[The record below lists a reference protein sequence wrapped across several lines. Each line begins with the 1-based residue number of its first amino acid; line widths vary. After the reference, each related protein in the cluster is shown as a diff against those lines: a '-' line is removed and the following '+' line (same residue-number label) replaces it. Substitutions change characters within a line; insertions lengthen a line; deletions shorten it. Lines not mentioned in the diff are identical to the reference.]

1 MKILKSI
8 KDRFGFRTGP
18 TGPAAPTYAVT
29 PTSTSITEGDTVT
42 FNVTTTNVPSG
53 TTLYWTNAG
62 TTDGTDFNI
71 GVNSGSFTITNN
83 TGNVAL
89 ITFNNA
95 TYEGTET
102 IVFQVR
108 TGSTSGPIVATAA
121 TVNIADAAPTYSVS
135 PTTTSITEG
144 SSVTFNVTTTNVPN
158 STTLYWT
165 NSGTTDGT
173 DFSGGANS
181 GSFTI
186 TSNAGSVSITTLNN
200 AAYEGTETIIFN
212 VRTGSTSGPIVAT
225 ASTVNVA
232 DAAPTYSV
240 SPTTTSITEGS
251 SVTFNVTTTNVPNST
266 TLYWTNGGTTD
277 GTDFSGG
284 ANNGSFTITSN
295 AGSVSITTLNNA
307 AVEGTETII
316 FQVRT
321 GSTSGPIVATATTV
335 NVADAAP
342 TYSVSPSTTSVSEP
356 NSVTWTITTT
366 NIANGTTLYWTNSGT
381 TNLSDFTAAVN
392 SGSFTIN
399 SNTGSVSLTLGQ
411 LDTLEGTETII
422 FEVRTGSTSGPI
434 VATSATVSVSDAT
447 NSFAISPSVSS
458 VNEGGTVTWTVTAY
472 NSPTTLYWT
481 NGGTT
486 TGADFTDGQNSGSF
500 SISGTSGSISRT
512 LTNDATTEGS
522 ETIIMQVRTGSTSGP
537 IVVTSSTVTVNDT
550 SVPTASVSPNVSSVN
565 EGSSV
570 TWTVSTSGYAN
581 GTYYWTNGGTTNASD
596 FSIAANSGS
605 FTLTSGSGS
614 ISLTLNNDL
623 SSGEGSETII
633 MQIRTGSTGGP
644 IIATSSTVTVNDTSF
659 TPPPQTISWT
669 LTGGGA
675 DTCAQGTPPAG
686 GGGAGFMITGST
698 TLSWLQGFT
707 VAGSARRPAL
717 TPFTTTHQGVNANAP
732 NGTAG
737 GGGQGSWPQTTFI
750 GPYHTGGGG
759 CRAPNTVS
767 IAQQHIYPAG
777 LISTCPAA
785 LPGGRGAMVWCG
797 SRTPQ
802 NAANISNICRRSS
815 AGGGGGNWNPGW
827 GERDAYASTA
837 VPMNPDGARTHGGP
851 GTWQG
856 NPQGGRFWLSESAS
870 SGGIGGEVGGGQAN
884 KAYNYNSYS
893 SQAGTVGFCGNLGG
907 TGNDAIGFQAAS
919 GYGFSPVPTA
929 TRSRGVGGHAH
940 VDFTAPK
947 YVKATVCS
955 VPGTPQSPSPT
966 SAVFSS
972 DNYAYSVW
980 TCGNTGATFCLPT
993 GTPAAS
999 IVP

>member
-1 MKILKSI
+1 MKIIKSI
-8 KDRFGFRTGP
+8 KDRFGFGTG
-18 TGPAAPTYAVT
+18 GPKAPTYAVT

-42 FNVTTTNVPSG
+42 FNVATTNVPSG

-62 TTDGTDFNI
+62 TTTGTDFNI

-95 TYEGTET
+95 TYEGIET
-102 IVFQVR
+102 IIFQVR
-108 TGSTSGPIVATAA
+108 TGSTTGPIVATAA
-121 TVNIADAAPTYSVS
+121 TVNLADAAPTYSVT

-144 SSVTFNVTTTNVPN
+144 SSVTFNVTTTNIPN

-200 AAYEGTETIIFN
+200 AAYEGPETIIFN

-225 ASTVNVA
+225 ASTVNVV

-307 AVEGTETII
+307 TYEGTETII

-321 GSTSGPIVATATTV
+321 GSTAGPIVATASTV

-342 TYSVSPSTTSVSEP
+342 TYSVSPSSTSITEGTA
-356 NSVTWTITTT
+356 VTWTITTT

-381 TNLSDFTAAVN
+381 TVAGDFSAGVN
-392 SGSFTIN
+392 SGSFTVN
-399 SNTGSVSLTLGQ
+399 SNTGSVSLTPITT
-411 LDTLEGTETII
+411 DTLEGTETII
-422 FEVRTGSTSGPI
+422 FEVRTGSTAGPI
-434 VATSATVSVSDAT
+434 VATSSTVNVADAAA
-447 NSFAISPSVSS
+447 SYSISPNVSS
-458 VNEGGTVTWTVTAY
+458 VNEGGSVTWTVTAY
-472 NSPTTLYWT
+472 NAPSTLYWT

-486 TGADFTDGQNSGSF
+486 VGADFTDSANSGSF
-500 SISGTSGSISRT
+500 TLSGTSGSISRT
-512 LTNDATTEGS
+512 LTNDVTTEGS

-550 SVPTASVSPNVSSVN
+550 SVPTASVSPSTSSVN

-581 GTYYWTNGGTTNASD
+581 GTYYWTNGGTTAAAD

-633 MQIRTGSTGGP
+633 MQIRTGSTSGP

-659 TPPPQTISWT
+659 LPPPVTIQWWM
-669 LTGGGA
+669 TG
-675 DTCAQGTPPAG
+675 AG
-686 GGGAGFMITGST
+686 GDSADGPTGSGAATAGFSSGST
-698 TLSWLQGFT
+698 TLNWQQTWSYQTGQF
-707 VAGSARRPAL
+707 GP
-717 TPFTTTHQGVNANAP
+717 P
-732 NGTAG
+732 
-737 GGGQGSWPQTTFI
+737 QGSSGFKLCSHGCPTFN
-750 GPYHTGGGG
+750 P
-759 CRAPNTVS
+759 
-767 IAQQHIYPAG
+767 
-777 LISTCPAA
+777 ST
-785 LPGGRGAMVWCG
+785 
-797 SRTPQ
+797 
-802 NAANISNICRRSS
+802 I
-815 AGGGGGNWNPGW
+815 AGGGGGGTTPGGSSGAW
-827 GERDAYASTA
+827 GGPHCYGGGGQRITISPPFAIQVQPYAGGASTCGGA
-837 VPMNPDGARTHGGP
+837 TGGAGLMVWCGTRTPQSAPINAPNLFRGGAGGGSGTAAWSGGGGAYQTIGNPAPPFGDRVHGGGGGVSP
-851 GTWQG
+851 GSGWARLFG
-856 NPQGGRFWLSESAS
+856 DVGAGGGR
-870 SGGIGGEVGGGQAN
+870 GGIGGGSG
-884 KAYNYNSYS
+884 YP
-893 SQAGTVGFCGNLGG
+893 GG
-907 TGNDAIGFQAAS
+907 TGSGGNGNHFQPTGGTESNTGSEAS
-919 GYGFSPVPTA
+919 GFGSGSGSGLTPTPP
-929 TRSRGVGGHAH
+929 TIKGPRNKGGAGYIEISKPAK
-940 VDFTAPK
+940 VALTAGSHIADPSGRFF
-947 YVKATVCS
+947 ACNGAG
-955 VPGTPQSPSPT
+955 GTLTYCIP
-966 SAVFSS
+966 
-972 DNYAYSVW
+972 
-980 TCGNTGATFCLPT
+980 
-993 GTPAAS
+993 
-999 IVP
+999 

>member
-8 KDRFGFRTGP
+8 KDRFGFKTGP
-18 TGPAAPTYAVT
+18 TGPVAPTYAVT

-102 IVFQVR
+102 IIFQVR

-307 AVEGTETII
+307 GVEGTETII

-581 GTYYWTNGGTTNASD
+581 GTYYWTNGGTTAAAD

-633 MQIRTGSTGGP
+633 MQIRTGSTSGP

-659 TPPPQTISWT
+659 LPPPVTIQWWMA
-669 LTGGGA
+669 G
-675 DTCAQGTPPAG
+675 AG
-686 GGGAGFMITGST
+686 GESHDSSLSSGAASAGSRSGTT
-698 TLSWLQGFT
+698 TLNWQQTWSFQT
-707 VAGSARRPAL
+707 
-717 TPFTTTHQGVNANAP
+717 
-732 NGTAG
+732 
-737 GGGQGSWPQTTFI
+737 GQI
-750 GPYHTGGGG
+750 GPPQGLSGFKLCSHG
-759 CRAPNTVS
+759 CPTFN
-767 IAQQHIYPAG
+767 P
-777 LISTCPAA
+777 ST
-785 LPGGRGAMVWCG
+785 
-797 SRTPQ
+797 
-802 NAANISNICRRSS
+802 I
-815 AGGGGGNWNPGW
+815 AGGGGGGTTPSGSSGAWGGPHCYGGGGQRITISAPFAIQVQPYAGGTSSCGGATGGAGMMVWCGTRTPQNTAGNAPNQTRGSAGGGASQSNFAWSGGGSAYQTIGNPAPPLG
-827 GERDAYASTA
+827 D
-837 VPMNPDGARTHGGP
+837 RTHGG
-851 GTWQG
+851 
-856 NPQGGRFWLSESAS
+856 GGGVSPAGMGWARLSGPDEMGGGGGM
-870 SGGIGGEVGGGQAN
+870 GGIGGGVGGSG
-884 KAYNYNSYS
+884 
-893 SQAGTVGFCGNLGG
+893 GGGGG
-907 TGNDAIGFQAAS
+907 TGGNGSYFTIPALGGIQFNVAS
-919 GYGFSPVPTA
+919 EGS
-929 TRSRGVGGHAH
+929 GVGSGAGSG
-940 VDFTAPK
+940 VTPNPPPIK
-947 YVKATVCS
+947 GPRNKGGVGYIEISKPVKVALTSGSHIADPSGRFYACNGAG
-955 VPGTPQSPSPT
+955 GTL
-966 SAVFSS
+966 
-972 DNYAYSVW
+972 NY
-980 TCGNTGATFCLPT
+980 CIP
-993 GTPAAS
+993 
-999 IVP
+999 